1 MKPFAYIL
9 LLLALLPQGLLA
21 QTGIGKW
28 RSHFSYSQANQV
40 CQAED
45 CIYAAS
51 PLGLFHYDCSDGT
64 TTLHDKTTDLN
75 DVGISAIA
83 YDPSTRCLVV
93 AYTNANVDLIIDGHV
108 YNLSDIKRSSIS
120 GSKSIHSIRF
130 DSRRAYLSCGF
141 GIVVVNIARK
151 EIEETYYLGEGGSQ
165 APVYDLAFCDSLIIA
180 ATPRG
185 FLMAP
190 KNNRLLNIVST
201 WSVCNPIPF
210 FEGARLETNGNELIL
225 FDGLN
230 SLSRLLVESANTIS
244 VVRSD
249 WRDAG
254 YVHPSGDRILV
265 GNGDSLFV
273 YDTQYHL
280 EKTLTQTSWL
290 TDFKAND
297 ALLAGGKIYVAHQW
311 AGLTEVDPNSLEVN
325 TRTPNGPGSDN
336 AYRIVPFRNQIM
348 VCPGGKSTTFTNAYL
363 PPQVYIFNNER
374 WQQADNSILP
384 SGVYDILSIAV
395 NPKDRHQM
403 MATAWGSGVIEYTDS
418 KATAFFN
425 TANTGGALQ
434 TCVQGDYSGIRTGAV
449 AYDIKGNAWFTNS
462 LVDNGLVVR
471 RKDGSWESFNT
482 SSLTGGSEIDKI
494 ICDSVRGYKWFAGR
508 ANRIYVHD
516 GEGKMAYVDPNNG
529 SKLETS
535 SVNCLVQDHHGDIW
549 IGTNKG
555 LKVITNGYQAFANG
569 GNGEKSPV
577 TCINITISNNEFAEY
592 LMAYESITAIAVDGA
607 NRKWVGTS
615 QGGLYLISANGYD
628 EIAHF
633 TSRNSPLFS
642 DKIVCIEIQPES
654 GEVFIG
660 TDRGLQSYRSTAT
673 YATAFAANEVSV
685 FPNPVRPE
693 YDGPIAIKG
702 FSRNA
707 LVHIT
712 DAAGHIVFSTTADG
726 GQAVWNGRTNEGRR
740 VASGTYFVFASDK
753 QGKNRAVGKVLI
765 VR

>member
-1 MKPFAYIL
+1 
-9 LLLALLPQGLLA
+9 
-21 QTGIGKW
+21 
-28 RSHFSYSQANQV
+28 
-40 CQAED
+40 
-45 CIYAAS
+45 
-51 PLGLFHYDCSDGT
+51 
-64 TTLHDKTTDLN
+64 
-75 DVGISAIA
+75 
-83 YDPSTRCLVV
+83 
-93 AYTNANVDLIIDGHV
+93 
-108 YNLSDIKRSSIS
+108 
-120 GSKSIHSIRF
+120 
-130 DSRRAYLSCGF
+130 
-141 GIVVVNIARK
+141 
-151 EIEETYYLGEGGSQ
+151 
-165 APVYDLAFCDSLIIA
+165 
-180 ATPRG
+180 
-185 FLMAP
+185 
-190 KNNRLLNIVST
+190 
-201 WSVCNPIPF
+201 
-210 FEGARLETNGNELIL
+210 
-225 FDGLN
+225 
-230 SLSRLLVESANTIS
+230 
-244 VVRSD
+244 
-249 WRDAG
+249 
-254 YVHPSGDRILV
+254 
-265 GNGDSLFV
+265 
-273 YDTQYHL
+273 
-280 EKTLTQTSWL
+280 
-290 TDFKAND
+290 
-297 ALLAGGKIYVAHQW
+297 
-311 AGLTEVDPNSLEVN
+311 
-325 TRTPNGPGSDN
+325 
-336 AYRIVPFRNQIM
+336 
-348 VCPGGKSTTFTNAYL
+348 
-363 PPQVYIFNNER
+363 
-374 WQQADNSILP
+374 
-384 SGVYDILSIAV
+384 
-395 NPKDRHQM
+395 M
-403 MATAWGSGVIEYTDS
+403 MATAWGSGIIEYTDN

-425 TANTGGALQ
+425 TANTSGALQ
-434 TCVQGDYSGIRTGAV
+434 TYTQGDYSGIRTGAV

-673 YATAFAANEVSV
+673 YATSFAANEVSV